1 MISDRLKNIV
11 LKELDLDDFDFKDST
26 TADMVPGWDSLTHI
40 QIIVA
45 VEKNYKIK
53 FKGIEILKIKNM
65 GELQSLIDAKL
76 AAVSTGL

>member
-1 MISDRLKNIV
+1 MISDRLKRIV
-11 LKELDLDDFDFKDST
+11 LRELDLDDFDFQEST
-26 TADMVPGWDSLTHI
+26 TADKVSGWDSLTHI

-65 GELQSLIDAKL
+65 GELQSLIDSKL
-76 AAVSTGL
+76 SALNTGL

>member
-1 MISDRLKNIV
+1 MISERLKEIV
-11 LKELDLDDFDFKDST
+11 LKELDLDNFDFHDETS
-26 TADMVPGWDSLTHI
+26 ANMVPGWDSLSHI

-45 VEKNYKIK
+45 IEKNYKIK

-65 GELQSLIDAKL
+65 GELQSLIDTKL

>member
-1 MISDRLKNIV
+1 MISERLNKIV
-11 LKELDLDDFDFKDST
+11 LRELDLDDFDFHDDT
-26 TADMVPGWDSLTHI
+26 TANMVPGWDSLTHI

-65 GELQSLIDAKL
+65 GELQSLIDSKVTAIS
-76 AAVSTGL
+76 AG

>member
-1 MISDRLKNIV
+1 MISDRLKKIV
-11 LKELDLDDFDFKDST
+11 LKELDLDDFDFKDIT

-65 GELQSLIDAKL
+65 GELQSLIDTKL

>member
-1 MISDRLKNIV
+1 MISERLKKIV
-11 LKELDLDDFDFKDST
+11 LRELDLDDFDFHDDT
-26 TADMVPGWDSLTHI
+26 TANMVPDWDSLAHI

-65 GELQSLIDAKL
+65 GELQSLIDSKVTAIT
-76 AAVSTGL
+76 AG

>member
-1 MISDRLKNIV
+1 MISERLNKIV
-11 LKELDLDDFDFKDST
+11 LRELDLDDFDFHDET
-26 TADMVPGWDSLTHI
+26 TANMVPGWDSLTHI

-65 GELQSLIDAKL
+65 GELQSLIDSKVTAIS
-76 AAVSTGL
+76 AG

>member
-1 MISDRLKNIV
+1 MISERLKKIV
-11 LKELDLDDFDFKDST
+11 LRELDLDDFDFNDDT
-26 TADMVPGWDSLTHI
+26 TANMVPDWDSLAHI

-65 GELQSLIDAKL
+65 GELQSLIDSKVTAIK
-76 AAVSTGL
+76 AG

>member
-1 MISDRLKNIV
+1 MISERLNKIV
-11 LKELDLDDFDFKDST
+11 LRELDLDDFDFHDET
-26 TADMVPGWDSLTHI
+26 TANMVPGWDSLTHI

-65 GELQSLIDAKL
+65 GELQSLIDSKV
-76 AAVSTGL
+76 AAISAG

>member
-1 MISDRLKNIV
+1 MISERLKKIV
-11 LKELDLDDFDFKDST
+11 LRELDLDDFDFNDDT
-26 TADMVPGWDSLTHI
+26 TANMVPDWDSLAHI

-65 GELQSLIDAKL
+65 GELQNLIDSKL
-76 AAVSTGL
+76 SAATAG